1 MIRELML
8 IGVGIVVVG
17 MLIVTLLAKVAL
29 AAGM

>member
-1 MIRELML
+1 MVRELLL

>member
-1 MIRELML
+1 MVRELML

-17 MLIVTLLAKVAL
+17 MLIVTLLAKVVL

>member
-1 MIRELML
+1 MVRELLL

-17 MLIVTLLAKVAL
+17 MLIVTLLAKVVL